1 MSSGR
6 QTADVLAGGSGG
18 EVLAFRVDGVGFRWA
33 TVFADA
39 RRRGDWQILETEV
52 RQALACAQL
61 VAEGAPPL
69 GREVERSAANTF
81 RRARRLHAAEDVEVW
96 LGARGLTVRQW
107 RRYLRG
113 EALRQRHA
121 AELADLMVRYPADD
135 AVVHDALPIWGWC
148 SGALPR
154 WAEGLAARAA
164 TAAALAEYASQDGA
178 DGFDGLVDLPAL
190 DEAYEQFVA
199 ETATL
204 DRLAALVAARYLAW
218 LRIDGDLVAFADE
231 DTAREA
237 LLCVREDGW
246 SLADVAAAA
255 KRQLRRR
262 ALLAEEV
269 DVEVRHHLVRARD
282 GDLLGPLL
290 VDGRPTLVFVRR
302 KRPPEIDDEEVR
314 VRATRELVDTAVAR
328 EVADRVEWLH
338 PR

>member
-1 MSSGR
+1 
-6 QTADVLAGGSGG
+6 
-18 EVLAFRVDGVGFRWA
+18 
-33 TVFADA
+33 VFADA

-52 RQALACAQL
+52 RQALACGQL
-61 VAEGAPPL
+61 SAEGAPPL
-69 GREVERSAANTF
+69 GRQAERSTANAF
-81 RRARRLHAAEDVEVW
+81 RRARRLHAAEDVEAW

-107 RRYLRG
+107 RRFIRG

-121 AELADLMVRYPADD
+121 AQLADLVARYPADD
-135 AVVHDALPIWGWC
+135 QALHDTLPIWGWC
-148 SGALPR
+148 SGAFPR
-154 WAEGLAARAA
+154 WAEELAARAA
-164 TAAALAEYASQDGA
+164 SAAALGEDGSRDGA
-178 DGFDGLVDLPAL
+178 DGQVDLPAL
-190 DEAYEQFVA
+190 DEAYDRFA
-199 ETATL
+199 AAAATS

-231 DTAREA
+231 DIAREA

-246 SLADVAAAA
+246 SLADVAAAG
-255 KRQLRRR
+255 RSQLRRR
-262 ALLAEEV
+262 ALVAEEV

>member
-1 MSSGR
+1 VSSGR
-6 QTADVLAGGSGG
+6 QTVDVLAGGSGG
-18 EVLAFRVDGVGFRWA
+18 EVLAFRVDGVGFRWS

-39 RRRGDWQILETEV
+39 RRRGDWQILEAEV

-69 GREVERSAANTF
+69 GREVERSAANAF
-81 RRARRLHAAEDVEVW
+81 RRARRLHAAEDVEAW

-107 RRYLRG
+107 RRYVRG
-113 EALRQRHA
+113 EALRLRHA
-121 AELADLMVRYPADD
+121 AELADLVARYPADD
-135 AVVHDALPIWGWC
+135 ATVHDTLPIWGWC
-148 SGALPR
+148 SGAFPR
-154 WAEGLAARAA
+154 WAEALAARAA
-164 TAAALAEYASQDGA
+164 TAAALGETGDTPDGS
-178 DGFDGLVDLPAL
+178 VDLRAL
-190 DEAYEQFVA
+190 DERFDRFAA
-199 ETATL
+199 ETATP